1 MSEILNEAL
10 LSEIKRLKAI
20 NIEGLGASVQ
30 RLEDSTKEAK
40 NLHHAVNENIVKLGG
55 MIEKVNVPAEIKL
68 TRHLTI
74 GAKDKYF
81 GALIISSLVFLLI
94 GAAGVIYGVKK
105 ENKLEKAEQT
115 ISNQASFIQWMRKE
129 KGGENMYQKYLQ
141 ELNKK

>member
-20 NIEGLGASVQ
+20 NIEGLGASIQ
-30 RLEDSTKEAK
+30 RLENSTKEAK

-55 MIEKVNVPAEIKL
+55 MISKVNVPAEIKL

-81 GALIISSLVFLLI
+81 AAFFISTLVLLLI
-94 GAAGVIYGVKK
+94 AIAGGIYGVKK
-105 ENKLEKAEQT
+105 KNKLEKAEE
-115 ISNQASFIQWMRKE
+115 IINKQATFIRWMRKE
-129 KGGENMYQKYLQ
+129 KGGENLYQKYLTD
-141 ELNKK
+141 K